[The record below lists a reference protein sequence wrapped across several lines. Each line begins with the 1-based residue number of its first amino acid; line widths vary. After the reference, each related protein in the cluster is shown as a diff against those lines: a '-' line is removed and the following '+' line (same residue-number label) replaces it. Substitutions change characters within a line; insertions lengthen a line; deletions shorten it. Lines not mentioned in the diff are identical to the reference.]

1 MKRYNKSVL
10 LFILLLSII
19 LGVKTY
25 TLTNTINPLN
35 LLSKSDNNEK
45 VSNYAQYIIPG
56 GQTIGVELK
65 TKGVLVVGLADIV
78 TNEKV
83 TTSPAK
89 KSGIKIGDKVIAID
103 NEPVNKTSDI
113 IYYAN
118 KNKVKEYLFTIDR
131 NNQEI
136 KIKMTPVESYKTDDI
151 KFGFWARDNIA
162 GIGTMTY
169 INPQT
174 YDFGAIA
181 HGITDT
187 DTGKLIDVDA
197 GIISKAQV
205 TNIKVGKKG
214 EPGEIIGYIMKEGG
228 ALGNVEKNTKYG
240 IFGKV
245 NDAKI
250 DFFSKDLIEVGNRN
264 EIHTGP
270 ASIYAS
276 IDGEVKEYDI
286 EITKLYK
293 QYKPSSKS
301 MVIKITDKQLLNYT
315 NGIIQGMSGCPIIQD
330 NKLVGSVTHVFTNDP
345 NKGYGIYIE
354 WLFDE
359 NYNKSSDI

>member
-1 MKRYNKSVL
+1 MKRTNKIVL
-10 LFILLLSII
+10 LFTLLLTII
-19 LGVKTY
+19 FGVKTY
-25 TLTNTINPLN
+25 TLTNSINPLN
-35 LLSKSDNNEK
+35 LLSKSNNNEI
-45 VSNYAQYIIPG
+45 VSNSTQYIIPG
-56 GQTIGVELK
+56 GQTVGVELK

-78 TNEKV
+78 TNEKI

-89 KSGIKIGDKVIAID
+89 KAGIKLGDKIIAID
-103 NEPVNKTSDI
+103 NEPINNISDI
-113 IYYAN
+113 IYYSN
-118 KNKVKEYLFTIDR
+118 KNKVKKYIFTLDR
-131 NNQEI
+131 NNQKI
-136 KIKMTPVESYKTDDI
+136 KITITPVKSYKTDDI

-187 DTGKLIDVDA
+187 DTGKLIDVDE
-197 GIISKAQV
+197 GIVAKAQV

-214 EPGEIIGYIMKEGG
+214 EPGEIIGYIMKEDGC
-228 ALGNVEKNTKYG
+228 LGSVEKNTNYG
-240 IFGKV
+240 IFGKI
-245 NDAKI
+245 DDSKI
-250 DFFSKDLIEVGNRN
+250 NFFSEDLIKVGNRN
-264 EIHTGP
+264 EIHIGA
-270 ASIYAS
+270 ASIYAT
-276 IDGEVKEYDI
+276 IDDEVKEYDI
-286 EITKLYK
+286 EIVKLYK
-293 QYKPSSKS
+293 QYKPAPKS
-301 MVIKITDKQLLNYT
+301 MVIKITDKKLLNLT

-330 NKLVGSVTHVFTNDP
+330 NKLVGSITHVFMNDP